1 MLRFFLHEPDL
12 LLQAGADFVL
22 FQVALE
28 IVMMIARMTI
38 GSYAG
43 AAEDVERTRR
53 LLLVVNANLVPL
65 LLRLIRLRLLPVFL
79 LEPADLFG
87 IVLVLAKEQHV
98 VLAHLQILLHDLRV
112 VLLFEEDFAALQDDN
127 LAQLVNYLKVEADL
141 MLALE
146 SEDHLVHE
154 VVDANPILIFVLG
167 VLVRFHEL
175 LGMCVEVR
183 WSPRGL
189 DALACAHLLD
199 DGRHAVL
206 DFVVYVVAL
215 VEGVFAR
222 LVHFLLACE
231 LLLATRA

>member
-1 MLRFFLHEPDL
+1 
-12 LLQAGADFVL
+12 
-22 FQVALE
+22 
-28 IVMMIARMTI
+28 
-38 GSYAG
+38 
-43 AAEDVERTRR
+43 
-53 LLLVVNANLVPL
+53 
-65 LLRLIRLRLLPVFL
+65 LLPVFL